1 MGRSRIRNFSESRP
15 TRLGRPS
22 AVAVAARLTDRVVPL
37 SYPIMIKAVL
47 GGGGKGMRIVRD
59 RTEFSE
65 MLASAKRESLKSFS
79 DDRVLLE
86 RYIQR
91 PRHIE
96 VQIFGDQHG
105 NAVYLYERDCSV
117 QRRHQKILEEAPAV
131 RPSGER
137 RRSH

>member
-1 MGRSRIRNFSESRP
+1 
-15 TRLGRPS
+15 
-22 AVAVAARLTDRVVPL
+22 
-37 SYPIMIKAVL
+37 
-47 GGGGKGMRIVRD
+47 MRIVRD

-65 MLASAKRESLKSFS
+65 MLTSAKRESLKSFN

-131 RPSGER
+131 RSPPS
-137 RRSH
+137 